1 MYKLIAVDLDGTM
14 LNQYG
19 MVTENTKNVIQKTI
33 EKGTD
38 VIIASGR
45 PIDCI
50 KTIAKEIGSENYFIA
65 GNGALI
71 YDIQKD
77 EIVYDKLLPKEKVL
91 EIIKI
96 CEDNSISYNVYTDK
110 TILAKA
116 LKYNVLYYQKENLK
130 KDEKKQT
137 KISIVENIYEYV
149 KNKNDDKY
157 FKMTICDENKT
168 VFQSI
173 IRKLR
178 QLDEIEVLD
187 VSHMS
192 RKTIKQGTEEKVIEY
207 YYTEIGA
214 KNVDKWEA
222 IDYLIKKLNISKEE
236 VIAIGDNVNDKKMIQ
251 EAGLGVAMER
261 KHATNYRNSRLYN
274 NFKSRRRCSK
284 SARKILLEILIFC
297 NAIGRQCWGLKH
309 CNKSKFSTNITK
321 ILQQY

>member
-19 MVTENTKNVIQKTI
+19 MVTENTKNIIKQTI

-77 EIVYDKLLPKEKVL
+77 EIIYDKFLPKEKVL

-96 CEDNSISYNVYTDK
+96 CEENSISYNVYTDR
-110 TILAKA
+110 TILATA
-116 LKYNVLYYQKENLK
+116 FKYNVLYYQKENLK
-130 KDEKKQT
+130 KDENKQT
-137 KISIVENIYEYV
+137 KISMIENMYEYV
-149 KNKNDDKY
+149 KNKTGEKFLKITVCDD
-157 FKMTICDENKT
+157 NQT

-178 QLDEIEVLD
+178 KIEGIDVLD

-192 RKTIKQGTEEKVIEY
+192 RKTIRQGTEEITIEY
-207 YYTEIGA
+207 YYTEITVQ
-214 KNVDKWEA
+214 NVDKWNA
-222 IDYLIKKLNISKEE
+222 IEYLIGKLEIKKEE

-251 EAGLGVAMER
+251 EAGLGVAMGGSTPEII
-261 KHATNYRNSRLYN
+261 
-274 NFKSRRRCSK
+274 
-284 SARKILLEILIFC
+284 KIADYVTTSNQEEGV
-297 NAIGRQCWGLKH
+297 AKA
-309 CNKSKFSTNITK
+309 
-321 ILQQY
+321 LQELV